1 MTHEEKK
8 YATMLALS
16 ESLKRQMADKPVS
29 KVSVSELVRDCHIN
43 RKTFYYHFAD
53 VSALL
58 QWTLEA
64 EAVGIVRQFDLYED
78 CADAI
83 RYVMTYIEQNPHILN
98 CVQDSVGRE
107 GLKTFFAV
115 DFYDLLLTLI
125 RGAEA
130 QLRLQVPG
138 QFKEFL
144 VILYTEGIAGMLI
157 EWIKV
162 HEIAGK
168 EQTVKNLA
176 LYLETALPEVLKKA
190 CES

>member
-16 ESLKRQMADKPVS
+16 ESLKRAMADKPVS
-29 KVSVSELVRDCHIN
+29 RVSVSELVRDCQIN

-83 RYVMTYIEQNPHILN
+83 RYVMTYIEHNPHILN
-98 CVQDSVGRE
+98 C
-107 GLKTFFAV
+107 
-115 DFYDLLLTLI
+115 
-125 RGAEA
+125 
-130 QLRLQVPG
+130 
-138 QFKEFL
+138 
-144 VILYTEGIAGMLI
+144 
-157 EWIKV
+157 
-162 HEIAGK
+162 
-168 EQTVKNLA
+168 
-176 LYLETALPEVLKKA
+176 
-190 CES
+190 